1 MKNEDAFEL
10 IDQVASLDV
19 GGRGMAPL
27 YGAARQ
33 RTGEPLSLAAAR
45 LLQPIAAGDAVLL
58 LTGSM
63 VRGWVSLEL
72 GETDGP
78 LGAAAMARALSYGCG
93 AVPVVLTD
101 QTLLRSV
108 SAVLEAAGL
117 IVVSAS
123 QARAAAANPRF
134 TSVAVVDTCSCDPDQ
149 AVEHAHAL
157 LDHWQPRAVVSI
169 ERAGRTADGTYR
181 SSAGVDY
188 SAGRARLDE
197 VVAEA
202 TRRSVPTIGIGD
214 YGNEIGMGAIRAA
227 VERHM
232 HNGAH
237 ICAQLATDVLFPAG
251 VSNWGCYAVL
261 AALALLR
268 DQPELLHPPSL
279 EAWLLRRAPE
289 LGMIDGLTGRREPT
303 ADGLP
308 LEAHVAVTSLLDTIV
323 RRSA

>member
-1 MKNEDAFEL
+1 MNQNVFEL
-10 IDQVASLDV
+10 IDQVARLDV

-27 YGAARQ
+27 YDAARQ
-33 RTGEPLSLAAAR
+33 RTGAPLSLAAAR
-45 LLQPIAAGDAVLL
+45 LLQPITAGDSVVL

-78 LGAAAMARALSYGCG
+78 LGTAAMARALSYASG
-93 AVPVVLTD
+93 AVPIVLTD
-101 QTLLRSV
+101 ETLLRSV
-108 SAVLEAAGL
+108 AATLEAAGL

-123 QARAAAANPRF
+123 QARAASANPRF
-134 TSVAVVDTCSCDPDQ
+134 TSVAVVDTCSCDTAEALGQ
-149 AVEHAHAL
+149 AQAL
-157 LDHWQPRAVVSI
+157 LDHWRPRAVVSI
-169 ERAGRTADGTYR
+169 ERAGLTVDGTYR
-181 SSAGVDY
+181 SSAGLDY
-188 SAGRARLDE
+188 STGRARLDE

-202 TRRSVPTIGIGD
+202 ARRGLPTIGIGD

-227 VERHM
+227 VEQHM
-232 HNGAH
+232 HNGARV
-237 ICAQLATDVLFPAG
+237 CAQLATDVVFPAG

-268 DQPELLHPPSL
+268 GQREFVHAPSL
-279 EAWLLRRAPE
+279 EAHLLRSAPQ

-308 LEAHVAVTSLLDTIV
+308 VEAHVAVVSLLETIV
-323 RRSA
+323 RRGA

>member
-1 MKNEDAFEL
+1 MNQDAFEL

-27 YGAARQ
+27 YRAARQ

-45 LLQPIAAGDAVLL
+45 LLQPTAAGDAVVL

-93 AVPVVLTD
+93 VVPIVLTD
-101 QTLLRSV
+101 ETLLHSI

-117 IVVSAS
+117 IVVDPS
-123 QARAAAANPRF
+123 QARAAAVNPRF
-134 TSVAVVDTCSCDPDQ
+134 TSVAVVGTCSCDPDQ
-149 AVEHAHAL
+149 AVEQAHAL
-157 LDHWQPRAVVSI
+157 LDLWQPRTVVSI
-169 ERAGRTADGTYR
+169 ERAGLTADGTYR

-202 TRRSVPTIGIGD
+202 TRRGVPTIGIGD
-214 YGNEIGMGAIRAA
+214 YGNEIGMGAIRTA
-227 VERHM
+227 VEQHM
-232 HNGAH
+232 HNGARV
-237 ICAQLATDVLFPAG
+237 CAQLATDVIFPAG

-268 DQPELLHPPSL
+268 NQPELLHAPSL
-279 EAWLLRRAPE
+279 EARLLHRAPE

-308 LEAHVAVTSLLDTIV
+308 LETHVAVTSLLDTIV